1 MARKYILR
9 ITPSNIL
16 KLQNYDK
23 DVRKMAIIPLL
34 TDKIPFTISFKVFPQ
49 KKGTL
54 LG

>member
-1 MARKYILR
+1 MMVQNITKLILQSKQR
-9 ITPSNIL
+9 
-16 KLQNYDK
+16 Q
-23 DVRKMAIIPLL
+23 VMAIIPLL

>member
-1 MARKYILR
+1 MIK
-9 ITPSNIL
+9 NIL
-16 KLQNYDK
+16 KLTFSQPNSK
-23 DVRKMAIIPLL
+23 QRKVMAIIPLL